1 MKRLEYSEKVPLRF
15 SFVSVRRPVF
25 LCFSIVFRTQFF
37 FFLFCVSTFRVLHS
51 TGGRVQP
58 RHRPVGAR
66 LLPGAVRGVW
76 LLFYV
81 DPRGTNRPGPE
92 VIDSII

>member
-37 FFLFCVSTFRVLHS
+37 FFCFVYRLSECFTPQADVYSLGIVLWELAS
-51 TGGRVQP
+51 CQEPFAEYGFSFMSILEGQIVQGL
-58 RHRPVGAR
+58 R
-66 LLPGAVRGVW
+66 
-76 LLFYV
+76 
-81 DPRGTNRPGPE
+81 
-92 VIDSII
+92 